1 MTIGR
6 ALGVA
11 AFVIGALAAAAGS
24 AAPPRPRQAVEDDR
38 VSAQTLTEWLRAKK
52 SGLRVIDLRPVDA
65 FDAFHIP
72 GAEDVPMAALATAE
86 FARTETI
93 VLYADNEMRAEQA
106 WVTLRARGLTDVHTL
121 RGGLAEWPGV
131 VSPRRRGC

>member
-11 AFVIGALAAAAGS
+11 AFVLGALAAAAGS
-24 AAPPRPRQAVEDDR
+24 VTPPTPRQAVEDDR
-38 VSAQTLTEWLRAKK
+38 VSAQTLTGWLRAKK
-52 SGLRVIDLRPVDA
+52 SGLRVIDLRPSEA

-72 GAEDVPMAALATAE
+72 GAEDVPMAMLAKAE

-93 VLYADNEMRAEQA
+93 VLYADNEIRAEQA
-106 WVTLRARGLTDVHTL
+106 WVTLRARGLTDVHIL

-131 VSPRRRGC
+131 VSARRRGC